1 MSGISTQTKSGAHME
16 RYKARISKQR
26 VRLNINMASSDKK
39 SETNIKSLQDNGKSE
54 VPKQQ
59 KQPQRKPS
67 FERRYQGTINK
78 QILEGSCN
86 AEEVKKQIHIFM
98 PASAKSIFGYS
109 DKKGEVSSDLSST
122 EESSGEGNETN

>member
-1 MSGISTQTKSGAHME
+1 
-16 RYKARISKQR
+16 
-26 VRLNINMASSDKK
+26 MASSDKK
-39 SETNIKSLQDNGKSE
+39 SETSIKSLQDNGKTE
-54 VPKQQ
+54 VSKQQ

-86 AEEVKKQIHIFM
+86 AEEVKKQLHIFM